1 MLAFLPG
8 FILLLLTSTL
18 AAINTAFMV
27 PLLLVVALLKLLLP
41 IKPLRRLCSS
51 VILRIAETWIDFNSG
66 LIRLVTRAD
75 WQVNGVEHLQHDGWY
90 LVLSNHQSWVDILV
104 LQRICNHRIP
114 FLKFFL
120 KRQLIWVPFLGLA
133 WWALDFPFMQRY
145 TKEQLKRH
153 PERRGKDVEATRKAC
168 AKFAELPVSVMNF
181 VEGTRFTPAKHARQ
195 QSPYK
200 HLLRPKAG
208 GVAFVLETMGTTLQ
222 AIIDVTIVY
231 PGGRP
236 TLADL
241 LSGRVHEVRIDIQ
254 RRPIPQDLVSGSYED
269 DHKHRV
275 RFQQW
280 MNAIWAEKDARIE
293 AMRQPEAPSG
303 TVGRAH

>member
-18 AAINTAFMV
+18 AAINTAVMV
-27 PLLLVVALLKLLLP
+27 PLLLIVALLKLLLP
-41 IKPLRRLCSS
+41 VKPLRRLCSS

-75 WQVNGVEHLQHDGWY
+75 WQVSGVEHLQHDGWY

-254 RRPIPQDLVSGSYED
+254 RRPLPTDLVSGSYEND
-269 DHKHRV
+269 PKHRV

-280 MNAIWAEKDARIE
+280 MNGIWAEKDARIE
-293 AMRQPEAPSG
+293 AMLQPEASPS
-303 TVGRAH
+303 TGRPAH